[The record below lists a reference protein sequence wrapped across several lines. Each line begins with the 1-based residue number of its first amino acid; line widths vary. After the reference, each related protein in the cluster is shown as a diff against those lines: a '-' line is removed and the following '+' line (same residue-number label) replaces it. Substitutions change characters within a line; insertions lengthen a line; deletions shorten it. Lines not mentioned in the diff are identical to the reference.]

1 MPKLVFVVAVLAVL
15 AVLAGCK
22 VTPPAPQPEPPPLQ
36 LVASEPL
43 VLAPGCDV
51 TGSLFVEFTVRTDG
65 STDAF
70 KLPSAPTCVR
80 EALTAWVS
88 SFRYLPPSTEVPTG
102 IEWLLVSARR
112 GS

>member
-1 MPKLVFVVAVLAVL
+1 MMPRRFVLVAAL
-15 AVLAGCK
+15 AVLAGCQ
-22 VTPPAPQPEPPPLQ
+22 VTPPAPQPEPPSLQ

-43 VLAPGCDV
+43 VLAPGCHV
-51 TGSLFVEFTVRTDG
+51 GGSVFVQFTVRPDG
-65 STDAF
+65 RTDAL
-70 KLPSAPTCVR
+70 KLPSAPACLR

-88 SFRYLPPSTEVPTG
+88 SFRYQPPTAEVPTG

>member
-1 MPKLVFVVAVLAVL
+1 MMPTRFLVVAAL
-15 AVLAGCK
+15 AVLAGCN
-22 VTPPAPQPEPPPLQ
+22 VTPPAPQPVPPSLQ

-43 VLAPGCDV
+43 VLGPGCDV

-65 STDAF
+65 STDAL
-70 KLPSAPTCVR
+70 KLPAAPACVR

-88 SFRYLPPSTEVPTG
+88 SFRYAPPSAEVPTG

>member
-1 MPKLVFVVAVLAVL
+1 MTSTRIVVVTAL
-15 AVLAGCK
+15 AVLAGCS
-22 VTPPAPQPEPPPLQ
+22 VTPPAPQPAPPSLQ

-43 VLAPGCDV
+43 VLGPGCDA

-65 STDAF
+65 STDAL
-70 KLPSAPTCVR
+70 KLPAAPACVR
-80 EALTAWVS
+80 EALTAWVT
-88 SFRYLPPSTEVPTG
+88 SFRYAPPSAEVPTG